1 MPVQPALRAEWKR
14 RMRFLNA
21 ILAGERPKGDPKSYV
36 RLRLIN
42 ILPDGSYQVTP
53 KGRMYAKPE
62 TVIRIPILD
71 FYAGDYRLEYDGK
84 YVTLFGKDKNYKGF
98 KFNDEDDDWFEEM
111 VLIPVVEEI
120 RNASPK
126 IIEVTDTD
134 IVVDLGCP

>member
-1 MPVQPALRAEWKR
+1 LAKVAVQCSADTFVVKIAT
-14 RMRFLNA
+14 F
-21 ILAGERPKGDPKSYV
+21 
-36 RLRLIN
+36 
-42 ILPDGSYQVTP
+42 
-53 KGRMYAKPE
+53 AKPK

>member
-1 MPVQPALRAEWKR
+1 MVNLVNMIVA
-14 RMRFLNA
+14 
-21 ILAGERPKGDPKSYV
+21 D
-36 RLRLIN
+36 
-42 ILPDGSYQVTP
+42 
-53 KGRMYAKPE
+53 YAKKV
-62 TVIRIPILD
+62 VIRIPILD

-134 IVVDLGCP
+134 IVVDLGCPYFNHSVLLDVDPVDHEFRPIAKKNLSLLWFIG

>member
-21 ILAGERPKGDPKSYV
+21 SLAGERPKGDPKSYV

-62 TVIRIPILD
+62 YHGDMLNDPEPEPAPADQRILPRTSWP
-71 FYAGDYRLEYDGK
+71 Y
-84 YVTLFGKDKNYKGF
+84 
-98 KFNDEDDDWFEEM
+98 
-111 VLIPVVEEI
+111 
-120 RNASPK
+120 
-126 IIEVTDTD
+126 
-134 IVVDLGCP
+134 

>member
-1 MPVQPALRAEWKR
+1 MENEAKATNTDNTANCGYTVLPTVLSLEEILREAVR
-14 RMRFLNA
+14 RQA
-21 ILAGERPKGDPKSYV
+21 TYHH
-36 RLRLIN
+36 
-42 ILPDGSYQVTP
+42 
-53 KGRMYAKPE
+53 
-62 TVIRIPILD
+62 IPILD

>member
-1 MPVQPALRAEWKR
+1 
-14 RMRFLNA
+14 
-21 ILAGERPKGDPKSYV
+21 LAKTR
-36 RLRLIN
+36 
-42 ILPDGSYQVTP
+42 T
-53 KGRMYAKPE
+53 
-62 TVIRIPILD
+62 T
-71 FYAGDYRLEYDGK
+71 
-84 YVTLFGKDKNYKGF
+84 KDL

>member
-1 MPVQPALRAEWKR
+1 MNEAETRAE
-14 RMRFLNA
+14 L
-21 ILAGERPKGDPKSYV
+21 IDPKLKACGWGV
-36 RLRLIN
+36 VE
-42 ILPDGSYQVTP
+42 GS
-53 KGRMYAKPE
+53 
-62 TVIRIPILD
+62 RIPILD